1 MNEVQPLPPSLN
13 LGKITVTTSTPLKSS
28 PNIFQTIRARL
39 ADFSEVVAFISF
51 LLIFIYFAIYA
62 DNFLTLLSITNILT
76 IASIKG
82 IFVLGVAM
90 LMISGEFDLSV
101 GSTLA
106 VGAYVFAILM
116 EHGFILGGTQ
126 FLPPGLAVLALVIS
140 IVICGLL
147 GLVNGLIVVRSGI
160 PSFIAT
166 LGTMLAFRGIA
177 RAMGNSE
184 LAKTSGN
191 ADVVRFTGEAPP
203 LFGLLNGDIDFIN
216 NMGSPA
222 GGARMAIIW
231 FFLLT
236 LIAVLVMRYTRYGS
250 WVYATGGNRMAALAQ
265 GVRTNRVIITNF
277 IITGALAGLAG
288 VIQFTSRPAIDPAR
302 GEGWELIAVAACV
315 IGGIWL
321 QGGYG
326 TIIGAAIGML
336 MLQMVEQGLILAG
349 VDIQLFQATVG
360 LILIVA
366 VISNTWLSRT

>member
-1 MNEVQPLPPSLN
+1 LASL
-13 LGKITVTTSTPLKSS
+13 SS
-28 PNIFQTIRARL
+28 PSNFQKVKARL
-39 ADFSEVVAFISF
+39 SNYSELVVSISF
-51 LLIFIYFAIYA
+51 VSLFLVFAFTA
-62 DNFLTLLSITNILT
+62 DNFLSLLSITNILT
-76 IASIKG
+76 IASIRG
-82 IFVLGVAM
+82 IFVIGVAM

-116 EHGFILGGTQ
+116 EHGFILGGNQ
-126 FLPPGLAVLALVIS
+126 ILAPGLGVLALIIS
-140 IVICGLL
+140 LIVCGLL

-191 ADVVRFTGEAPP
+191 ADVVRFTGEHPF
-203 LFGLLNGDIDFIN
+203 LFRVLNGDIEWLN
-216 NMGSPA
+216 QMGTPA
-222 GGARMAIIW
+222 GGARMAIVW
-231 FFLLT
+231 FFLVVFA
-236 LIAVLVMRYTRYGS
+236 AVLVMRYTQYGS
-250 WVYATGGNRMAALAQ
+250 WVYATGGNRLAALAQ

-277 IITGALAGLAG
+277 IITGVLAGLAG
-288 VIQFTSRPAIDPAR
+288 VVQFASRPAIDPAR

-336 MLQMVEQGLILAG
+336 LLQMVEQGLILAG
-349 VDIQLFQATVG
+349 VDIQLFQMTIG
-360 LILIVA
+360 FILIGA
-366 VISNTWLSRT
+366 VLSNTWLSQT